1 MSDPNNN
8 TRASQH
14 ARPVTTRSRLI
25 LEAASEM
32 VGAEDWKRRQ
42 VRVSLREQGDTEW
55 SVNLLASDTP
65 DAIEEIAT
73 GNADIAIINPAAP
86 VTLALRGTGPFRDPV
101 PVRAITVIPSL
112 DRMAFAVAGK
122 TGLKNV
128 ADVRERRF
136 PLKLSL
142 RGHRTHSVHFFLR
155 ELLAAAGFTLEDI
168 TRWGGEVRYD
178 DRVANGP
185 KRMEALASGRIDA
198 IFDEAVV
205 LWGDQALEAG
215 MRFLSLDGPLLE
227 KLEAMGF
234 RRATITK
241 KQCPGLNQE
250 ISSLDFSGWMVF
262 TRADVPDEVV
272 RAFCRALEARK
283 DKIPW
288 QGEGPLPLER
298 MCRDTAEGPLD
309 VPLHPAAAGYWRER
323 GYLD

>member
-1 MSDPNNN
+1 MSDPNKN

-25 LEAASEM
+25 LETASEL
-32 VGAEDWKRRQ
+32 VAAEDWNCRQ
-42 VRVSLREQGDTEW
+42 VKVSLREQGSTEW
-55 SVNLLASDTP
+55 SLDFLASDTP
-65 DAIEEIAT
+65 DAIEEIAA

-86 VTLALRGTGPFRDPV
+86 VTLALRGAGPFRDPI

-122 TGLKNV
+122 TGLKSV
-128 ADVRERRF
+128 ADIRERRF

-178 DRVANGP
+178 DRVASGP
-185 KRMEALASGRIDA
+185 VRTEALARGEIDA
-198 IFDEAVV
+198 IFDEAVG
-205 LWGDQALEAG
+205 LWGDRALAAG
-215 MRFLSLDGPLLE
+215 MRFLSLDEPLLE

-241 KQCPGLNQE
+241 EQCLGLNQNVA
-250 ISSLDFSGWMVF
+250 SLDFSGWMVF
-262 TRADVPDEVV
+262 TRADVADEVV
-272 RAFCRALEARK
+272 RAFCAALEARK

-298 MCRDTAEGPLD
+298 MCRDTAAGPLD
-309 VPLHPAAAGYWRER
+309 VPLHPAAENYWRER
-323 GYLD
+323 GYLA

>member
-1 MSDPNNN
+1 MSDQKKNP
-8 TRASQH
+8 RVSQH

-32 VGAEDWKRRQ
+32 VAAEDWNCRQ
-42 VRVSLREQGDTEW
+42 VKVSLREQGATEW
-55 SVNLLASDTP
+55 KVNFLASDTP

-73 GNADIAIINPAAP
+73 GNADIAMINPAAP
-86 VTLALRGTGPFRDPV
+86 VTLALRGAGPFRDAV
-101 PVRAITVIPSL
+101 PVRAITVVPSL

-122 TGLKNV
+122 TGLKSV
-128 ADVRERRF
+128 GEIRERRF

-142 RGHRTHSVHFFLR
+142 RGHRTHSVHLFLR

-185 KRMEALASGRIDA
+185 ERMDALARGRIDA
-198 IFDEAVV
+198 VFDEAVG
-205 LWGDQALEAG
+205 LWGDRALAAG
-215 MRFLSLDGPLLE
+215 MRFLSLDEPLLE

-234 RRATITK
+234 RRATITEA
-241 KQCPGLNQE
+241 QCPGLNQNV
-250 ISSLDFSGWMVF
+250 SSLDFSGWMVF
-262 TRADVPDEVV
+262 TRADVADEVV

-309 VPLHPAAAGYWRER
+309 VPLHPAAENYWRER
-323 GYLD
+323 GYLA

>member
-1 MSDPNNN
+1 MSDQNKN

-14 ARPVTTRSRLI
+14 VRPVITRSRLI
-25 LEAASEM
+25 LETVSEM
-32 VGAEDWKRRQ
+32 VAAPDWNRRQ
-42 VRVSLREQGDTEW
+42 VRVSLREQGAMEW
-55 SVNLLASDTP
+55 SVNFLASDTP

-122 TGLKNV
+122 TGLKRV
-128 ADVRERRF
+128 SDILERRF

-142 RGHRTHSVHFFLR
+142 RGHPTHSVHLFLR
-155 ELLAAAGFTLEDI
+155 EVLAAAGFALEDI
-168 TRWGGEVRYD
+168 TRWGGEGRYD

-185 KRMEALASGRIDA
+185 RRMESLALGQIDA
-198 IFDEAVV
+198 IFDEAVG
-205 LWGDQALEAG
+205 LWGDPALQAD
-215 MRFLSLDGPLLE
+215 MRFLSLDEPLLK

-241 KQCPGLNQE
+241 RQCPGLNHDV
-250 ISSLDFSGWMVF
+250 SSLDFSGWMVF
-262 TRADVPDEVV
+262 TRADVSDQVV
-272 RAFCRALEARK
+272 REFCRALEARK

-298 MCRDTAEGPLD
+298 MCRDTAEGPLEI
-309 VPLHPAAAGYWRER
+309 PLHPAAAEYWREH
-323 GYLD
+323 GYLA